1 MRGMAVR
8 LAVFAA
14 LAVFILLPLVQTFVL
29 SFMNTLPRD
38 GMAEGEFTWLNYR
51 NIWAEPA
58 LRESILNSMLYVSLN
73 VALCLGAGLPA
84 AYALSR
90 YSFVGD
96 RHFLFLMLAFRVT
109 PPVVLSLPI
118 FILFAEVGLVNT
130 PVGIALVHCLFNL
143 PIAIWIL
150 ESFISAVPKEFD
162 ETSVSDAFAALG
174 WDAID
179 LLVNNA
185 GIAGP
190 ATGPVETLALA
201 DWRRMI
207 DTHLTGAF
215 LMTRAAVPRLRDGGS
230 IVNIASTRAFM
241 SEPETEAYAAAK
253 GGLVA
258 LTHAL
263 AVSLGPRLRVN
274 AIAPGWV
281 TTESLRPEDHAQHP
295 AGRAG
300 RPDDIA
306 DAVLY
311 LSQAG
316 FVTGQTLVIDGGMT
330 RKMIY
335 EE

>member
-1 MRGMAVR
+1 MKRAIITGGCGLIGQGICDR
-8 LAVFAA
+8 L
-14 LAVFILLPLVQTFVL
+14 L
-29 SFMNTLPRD
+29 SEGWDVASFDIRKD
-38 GMAEGEFTWLNYR
+38 G
-51 NIWAEPA
+51 PA
-58 LRESILNSMLYVSLN
+58 QHIPCDVTSES
-73 VALCLGAGLPA
+73 
-84 AYALSR
+84 
-90 YSFVGD
+90 
-96 RHFLFLMLAFRVT
+96 
-109 PPVVLSLPI
+109 
-118 FILFAEVGLVNT
+118 
-130 PVGIALVHCLFNL
+130 
-143 PIAIWIL
+143 
-150 ESFISAVPKEFD
+150 
-162 ETSVSDAFAALG
+162 SVSDAFAALG
-174 WDAID
+174 WDGLD

-185 GIAGP
+185 GIAAP
-190 ATGPVETLALA
+190 ANGPVETLALA

-230 IVNIASTRAFM
+230 IVNITSTRAFM

-335 EE
+335 EA